1 MILFR
6 IPEPNSEPEGSSE
19 PASESEPVSEGS
31 ASENRVY
38 KQHAYAP
45 KHDFNPMDCTDIIIG
60 TARNQSSRIH
70 DYYTRDRYYLS
81 MPFLRNTWN
90 HIQIFYFS
98 SRILLDQH
106 HVKMSFGVA

>member
-1 MILFR
+1 MILA
-6 IPEPNSEPEGSSE
+6 EPNSEPEGSSE

-60 TARNQSSRIH
+60 TARNQSSRIY
-70 DYYTRDRYYLS
+70 DYYTRDRYD
-81 MPFLRNTWN
+81 FLRNG
-90 HIQIFYFS
+90 QRS
-98 SRILLDQH
+98 
-106 HVKMSFGVA
+106 